1 MDDAYEVDNRYPE
14 VAEPYEKIRGGR
26 RHGALDGVRDLAAA
40 RRASRLDRIKR
51 GFWTSTAAV
60 VTAAAVLLASPG
72 GDSHAVEPVV
82 TAPTQIETAPPET
95 VTAPPETVTAEPETK
110 PTETEPTETEAFV
123 APLLSIREAEFNGTD
138 GTSLQYSY
146 QIELNSAAQA
156 ELRAELTAD
165 NGALLGSD
173 GPYLHSESGPSPVC
187 TAALSW
193 AERPAAVTLTLTASY
208 LENGEE
214 KTLTE
219 SRTLELPEE
228 PFDAPTLTI
237 TEAAVN
243 GTEVSPLSYRYAVEL
258 NSAETMEVAAVVT
271 AENGASL
278 GTDGPYPHADSEA
291 SPALSVVLSW
301 SARPATVTLT
311 LTGTYTE
318 KGEEKTVTVK
328 RTLEVPELPFIA
340 PTIRITS
347 ARCDDMDPTIVV
359 YSAVIQ
365 ANSADPLTIN
375 VNASANGETKGTD
388 GPIRVTGTQT
398 WTDRTFRISEE
409 EDDMV
414 LTLTGTYVEK
424 GVSKTIRASAN
435 IKESE
440 VFEWPEVELNHVE
453 RGPGDLVRYGYYVV
467 VNSGSG
473 LKVRTQF
480 LDAGGSVVYE
490 TGPTDVGSGGSF
502 GVYSVHT
509 GRRASSIRLIGEFAH
524 LGKTYTVN
532 GSDEIPD
539 EVTFVEPDVEILSAS
554 TNNFLGGDPAKLS
567 FRFRVTMGDA
577 ERLPLR
583 LTVITD
589 SGEDISPVWS
599 QTFTA
604 NGSFDVTVPINV
616 PEGETG
622 MYMILSGFYTI
633 EGEEHQAISTKT
645 VTVPMASL
653 RPLARGA
660 AFSAGMGASYLK
672 EKEEK

>member
-1 MDDAYEVDNRYPE
+1 MNDVYEVDNRYPE
-14 VAEPYEKIRGGR
+14 VAEPYEKIRGVK
-26 RHGALDGVRDLAAA
+26 RHGGLQGARELAAA
-40 RRASRLDRIKR
+40 KRITRRGSLKR
-51 GFWTSTAAV
+51 SFW
-60 VTAAAVLLASPG
+60 TAAAAVGTALIVLLSSPG
-72 GDSHAVEPVV
+72 GDFHAAEPEPVV
-82 TAPTQIETAPPET
+82 VVTVPAETETEAPPET
-95 VTAPPETVTAEPETK
+95 LTDLPPETVSEAPETTPTETVPAETAPTETEPAETE
-110 PTETEPTETEAFV
+110 PTETEPTETE
-123 APLLSIREAEFNGTD
+123 P
-138 GTSLQYSY
+138 
-146 QIELNSAAQA
+146 
-156 ELRAELTAD
+156 
-165 NGALLGSD
+165 
-173 GPYLHSESGPSPVC
+173 
-187 TAALSW
+187 
-193 AERPAAVTLTLTASY
+193 
-208 LENGEE
+208 
-214 KTLTE
+214 TE
-219 SRTLELPEE
+219 TEPTETEPTETEPTETE
-228 PFDAPTLTI
+228 PFNAPTLII

-243 GTEVSPLSYRYAVEL
+243 GTEVTPLSYRYAVTL
-258 NSAETMEVAAVVT
+258 NSAEKMEVTAAVT
-271 AENGASL
+271 ADNGTSL
-278 GTDGPYPHADSEA
+278 GTDGPYTHKATENA
-291 SPALSVVLSW
+291 PARRVNLSW
-301 SARPATVTLT
+301 SARPKTVTLT
-311 LTGTYTE
+311 LTGTYVE
-318 KGEEKTVTVK
+318 KGEKKTVTVR
-328 RTLEVPELPFIA
+328 RTLEVPELPFVA
-340 PTIRITS
+340 PTIRVTS
-347 ARCDDMDPTIVV
+347 AYCDDMDPTTVV

-365 ANSADPLTIN
+365 ANSADPLTLN
-375 VNASANGETKGTD
+375 VSASANGEVKGTD
-388 GPIRVTGTQT
+388 GPIRMTGNQT
-398 WTDRTFRISEE
+398 WTGRTLRISEE

-424 GVSKTIRASAN
+424 GVTKTIRASAN

-440 VFEWPEVELNHVE
+440 VFEWPEIEVDHVE

-509 GRRASSIRLIGEFAH
+509 GRRASSIRLVGEFAH

-567 FRFRVTMGDA
+567 FSFRVTMGDA

-622 MYMILSGFYTI
+622 MYIMLSGFYTI
-633 EGEEHQAISTKT
+633 EGEEHQALAMKT
-645 VTVPMASL
+645 VTVPMANL
-653 RPLARGA
+653 RPLAHNILTAPMRA
-660 AFSAGMGASYLK
+660 MLFRR
-672 EKEEK
+672 